1 MKLLLCLAL
10 IALVAAN
17 PVSTLCKR
25 FFCIFYC
32 DAVQANT
39 RSERLQEYSDACKA
53 ETGISEE
60 TLTKVRN
67 GEEVDDPKLKEQAFC
82 ILKKSG
88 FIDAS
93 GEFQV
98 EHMKT
103 KLKEVAEHPEK
114 IDALVA
120 KCAVKKATPQ
130 ESSSNFLRCTRDN
143 KS

>member
-1 MKLLLCLAL
+1 MKLLLCLVL
-10 IALVAAN
+10 VALVAATYADTGRDK
-17 PVSTLCKR
+17 VG
-25 FFCIFYC
+25 
-32 DAVQANT
+32 
-39 RSERLQEYSDACKA
+39 EYSDACKA

-60 TLTKVRN
+60 TLTKVCN
-67 GEEVDDPKLKEQAFC
+67 GEEVDDPKLKEHAFC

-98 EHMKT
+98 EHIKT

-120 KCAVKKATPQ
+120 KRAVKKATSQ
-130 ESSSNFLRCTRDN
+130 ESSKDFLKCTREN
-143 KS
+143 RL

>member
-1 MKLLLCLAL
+1 MKFLLCLAL
-10 IALVAAN
+10 VALVAATYADTGRDK
-17 PVSTLCKR
+17 VR
-25 FFCIFYC
+25 
-32 DAVQANT
+32 
-39 RSERLQEYSDACKA
+39 EYSDACKA

-67 GEEVDDPKLKEQAFC
+67 GEEVDDPKVKEQAFC

-98 EHMKT
+98 EHIKT
-103 KLKEVAEHPEK
+103 KLKEVSEHPEK
-114 IDALVA
+114 VDALVA

-130 ESSSNFLRCTRDN
+130 ESSDNFLRCTRDN
-143 KS
+143 RS

>member
-1 MKLLLCLAL
+1 MKFLLCLVL
-10 IALVAAN
+10 VALVAATYADTGRDK
-17 PVSTLCKR
+17 VR
-25 FFCIFYC
+25 
-32 DAVQANT
+32 Q
-39 RSERLQEYSDACKA
+39 YSDACKA
-53 ETGISEE
+53 ESGVSDES
-60 TLTKVRN
+60 LNKARN
-67 GEEVDDPKLKEQAFC
+67 GEEVDDPKLKEHAFC

-103 KLKEVAEHPEK
+103 KLKEVSEHPEK

-130 ESSSNFLRCTRDN
+130 ESSDNFLRCTRDN
-143 KS
+143 RS